1 MHRETGELG
10 PVRQSGSKMRNKY
23 VWSGIILVGIVLAG
37 TVGYWLIGGGRYP
50 FFDCLYMTVITITTI
65 GYGEVIDISGNIGAR
80 VFTIFIMIAGIG
92 VLAYLLTNVT
102 ALIVEGELTKSFRR
116 RRMEKMA
123 GKANGHFI
131 ICGVGWA
138 GLHIIN
144 ELRETKRSHVI
155 IDVDKSKVDK
165 SLQAMTD
172 EIFIEGDATDNDI
185 LLKAGIEKATGLF
198 AVTGDDNQNL
208 VISLTAKQLNPAVRV
223 VAQCNETRNIE
234 KMKKAGAAAVVSPGY
249 ISGMRMAS
257 EMIRP
262 TVVGFLDN
270 MMHGEDVSLR
280 VEEIPVPPTFAAK
293 SLASLNLKDYPHTLL
308 LAVKKGKD
316 WVYNPSRSDYIVEA
330 ENRLIVM
337 TTPEERRNLEKA
349 MQKQP

>member
-1 MHRETGELG
+1 
-10 PVRQSGSKMRNKY
+10 MRNKY
-23 VWSGIILVGIVLAG
+23 IWSGIILVAIIVIG
-37 TVGYWLIGGGRYP
+37 TVGYWLIGGGEYRL
-50 FFDCLYMTVITITTI
+50 FDSLYMTVITITTI
-65 GYGEVIDISGNIGAR
+65 GYSEVIDISGNTGAR
-80 VFTIFIMIAGIG
+80 IFTMFIMVAGIG

-123 GKANGHFI
+123 AKASDHYI

-144 ELRETKRSHVI
+144 ELRETKRPHVI
-155 IDVDKSKVDK
+155 IDMDKSKVDK
-165 SLQAMTD
+165 SLQALSD
-172 EIFIEGDATDNDI
+172 EIFIEGDATDNDV
-185 LLKAGIEKATGLF
+185 LLKAGIERATGLF

-223 VAQCNETRNIE
+223 VAQCNETKNIE
-234 KMKKAGAAAVVSPGY
+234 KMKKAGAGSVVSPGY

-262 TVVGFLDN
+262 TVVSFLDN
-270 MMHGEDVSLR
+270 MMHGEDESLR
-280 VEEIPVPPTFAAK
+280 VEEIPVPASFTAK
-293 SLASLNLKDYPHTLL
+293 SLAALNLKDYPHTLL
-308 LAVKKGKD
+308 LAVKKGND
-316 WVYNPSRSDYIVEA
+316 WVYNPSRTDYVIEP
-330 ENRLIVM
+330 ENRLIIM

-349 MQKQP
+349 MQK